1 MIRLQKVLQN
11 VLELVYERRF
21 HSLSEYFLLLL
32 KCATLVYDHWI
43 YVNPVLVMY
52 GILCVL
58 GRVLFM

>member
-1 MIRLQKVLQN
+1 MVRPSESLQN
-11 VLELVYERRF
+11 ALELVYERRF

-32 KCATLVYDHWI
+32 KCATLVCDHWN

-52 GILCVL
+52 GILCML